1 MALVGYFRA
10 RTRVNEFELIRHFFT
25 RQSLQRA
32 DVAVGIGDDAAVLE
46 VAADQQLVT
55 STDTLNAGIH
65 FPLDTEASAIGHKCL
80 AVNLSDLAAMGATPA
95 WFTLNLSLPQVDP
108 TWIEA
113 FCQGMFTLADEY
125 GVQLVGGD
133 TTRGP
138 LTITVTA
145 QGLVPRGQALLRR
158 GARAGDLVYV
168 TGQLGDAGVGLL
180 QHAGTLQLP
189 EAERAQVL
197 RRLHLPTPR
206 VREGQALRGMAT
218 SCIDVSDGLAADLG
232 HVLAAS
238 GVGARLDLACI
249 PLSAAYRRC
258 LPQLGW
264 EVALTHGD
272 DYELCFTLPVA
283 QQGALQQVAARFSC
297 GFTRIGEI
305 QAQPGLRLVDGAGK
319 EVQTR
324 TAGYDHFR
332 VSK

>member
-1 MALVGYFRA
+1 M
-10 RTRVNEFELIRHFFT
+10 NEFELIRHFFT

-32 DVAVGIGDDAAVLE
+32 DVIVGIGDDAAVLE

-95 WFTLNLSLPQVDP
+95 WFTLNLSLPQVDLV
-108 TWIEA
+108 WIDA
-113 FCQGMFTLADEY
+113 FCHGMFALAGAY

-138 LTITVTA
+138 LAITVTVH
-145 QGLVPRGQALLRR
+145 GLVPRGQALLRR
-158 GARAGDLVYV
+158 GAHVGDLVYV
-168 TGQLGDAGVGLL
+168 TGQLGDAGLGLL

-189 EAERAQVL
+189 GAEGAQVL

-206 VREGQALRGMAT
+206 VREGQALRGMA
-218 SCIDVSDGLAADLG
+218 SACIDVSDGLAADMG

-249 PLSAAYRRC
+249 PLSPTYRRC
-258 LPQLGW
+258 WPQLGW
-264 EVALTHGD
+264 EGALTHGD

-305 QAQPGLRLVDGAGK
+305 EAQPGLRMMDETGK
-319 EVQTR
+319 EFHAR
-324 TAGYDHFR
+324 AAGYDHFR
-332 VSK
+332 VSE